1 MTDKLTKEERILREL
16 PTISRLM
23 DTAIGIP
30 GTKLRVGVDSII
42 GLLPVG
48 GDVASLLVSL
58 YLMNRAR
65 QLGASGKVLT
75 KMLGNVLL
83 DTAVGSVPIAGDAFD
98 VIFKAN
104 QRNVDLLLKEYPA
117 LEQTVKQSASEDNHQ
132 EKL

>member
-16 PTISRLM
+16 RTISRLM

-65 QLGASGKVLT
+65 QLGASGKVLI

-117 LEQTVKQSASEDNHQ
+117 LEQTVKQSASEDNQ
-132 EKL
+132 EEKL